1 MAGLFG
7 GGAPKQEPAP
17 APPPPAPAPPPPVV
31 MPQADPEAQ
40 KREAERQLARRRAG
54 STTRAATIIGSDSD
68 TLG

>member
-1 MAGLFG
+1 
-7 GGAPKQEPAP
+7 
-17 APPPPAPAPPPPVV
+17 